1 MPNQADQDDEYEVL
15 QRARAG
21 DKSAIEDLF
30 RRYEPMI
37 QAWARRRL
45 GFPLR
50 TLEETQDILQEVYL
64 VVIQKIAGFEPRD
77 RHSFPAWLK
86 GIATRIVL
94 QKASGSYL
102 RHRLLDPEP
111 QGLRD
116 LQATPCTAATLD
128 ELRRRTYA
136 ELRSFDRLDRVIY
149 RLRRRGFSS
158 MQIADL
164 VGMTDRGVRMRHA
177 RVDARLRMRLGKLV
191 YGGDDPE

>member
-1 MPNQADQDDEYEVL
+1 MTGSDESRDDTAL
-15 QRARAG
+15 LARARDG
-21 DKSAIEDLF
+21 DRSAVEALF
-30 RRYEPMI
+30 RRYEPML

-64 VVIQKIAGFEPRD
+64 VVLQKVAEFEPQD
-77 RHSFPAWLK
+77 QHSFPAWLK

-111 QGLRD
+111 LVLRD
-116 LQATPCTAATLD
+116 LEATPCTAATLD
-128 ELRRRTYA
+128 EIKRRTYQ
-136 ELRSFDRLDRVIY
+136 ELRGFDRLDRLIY

-158 MQIADL
+158 TQIADL

-177 RVDARLRMRLGKLV
+177 RVDARLRLRLGRLAD
-191 YGGDDPE
+191 GDPEE